1 MRRFRNL
8 VTVTTAAVL
17 AAVVMYLW
25 LTLPPATRHFSPAPP
40 TTIYGAFHIHSNRS
54 DGSGSL
60 DAIATAAANAGLQF
74 VIVTDHGDATREPDA
89 PTYRHGV
96 LVIDAVEI
104 GTDSGH
110 LVALGLT
117 GASPYPLG
125 AEARDTIEDVHR
137 MGGWVVAAHP
147 ESPKAALRWLNDGVV
162 VDGIEWL
169 NADSEWRDEP
179 VGRLIIA
186 AGQYVFRPA
195 EAVASVFDRPA
206 SSLRRW
212 DALLQQRA
220 VVGLSGVDAHARIG
234 LDESAASAPGRTI
247 LARPGYEDMFRLVVQ
262 AIELPRPLSQDAT
275 FDATQIL
282 AELRSGRTY
291 SVVSAFGAPGRV
303 SFTASDGTITRH
315 MGESLETGQP
325 VTLQAAVPEPADA
338 TVVILR
344 GGEAVASGPSSV
356 TFEHHGAPAAY
367 RVEVRLPGHTV
378 PWMVTNAIRVGPT
391 VEEPPTPVVPPA
403 DPVRAL
409 AEPASWSVEKH
420 PGSRGDVR
428 IAGPEVLLNFGLAAG
443 ESRGQYAAIAYPL
456 PGQERFDSVT
466 MTLRA
471 AAPMR
476 VSVQLRAPG
485 GIDGERWQRSVYV
498 DTTPRTV
505 ILQLADFAAS
515 ESSSAMRPVA
525 EAARSLLLVVD
536 TAHTRPGTEGQVWI
550 SAVSLGARP
559 AADVPTSAR

>member
-8 VTVTTAAVL
+8 VTVATAAVL

-25 LTLPPATRHFSPAPP
+25 LTLPPATRQFSPAAP

-60 DAIATAAANAGLQF
+60 DAIAAAAASAGLQF
-74 VIVTDHGDATREPDA
+74 VIVTDHGDATREPGA
-89 PTYRHGV
+89 PTYLHDV

-110 LVALGLT
+110 LVALGLA

-147 ESPKAALRWLNDGVV
+147 ESPKAALSWRNDGVV

-179 VGRLIIA
+179 IGRLVVA
-186 AGQYVFRPA
+186 AGHYVFRPV
-195 EAVASVFDRPA
+195 EAVASVFDRPS

-212 DALLQQRA
+212 DALLQERA

-234 LDESAASAPGRTI
+234 IDESAASAPGRTL

-262 AIELPRPLSQDAT
+262 AIDLPRPLSQDAAL
-275 FDATQIL
+275 DAAVIL
-282 AELRSGRTY
+282 AALRSGRTY
-291 SVVSAFGAPGRV
+291 SVVSAFGTPGRV
-303 SFTASDGTITRH
+303 SFTASDRTITRQ
-315 MGESLETGQP
+315 MGESLETEQP
-325 VTLQAAVPEPADA
+325 VTLQAAVAEPADA
-338 TVVILR
+338 IVVLLR
-344 GGEAVASGPSSV
+344 RGEEVASGLSRV

-367 RVEVRLPGHTV
+367 RVEVRLPGRTV
-378 PWMVTNAIRVGPT
+378 PWIVTNAIRVGPT

-403 DPVRAL
+403 DPVREL
-409 AEPASWSVEKH
+409 AELALWSVEKH
-420 PGSRGDVR
+420 PSSRGDVR
-428 IAGPEVLLNFGLAAG
+428 IAGPEVLLDFGLAAG
-443 ESRGQYAAIAYPL
+443 ESRGQYAAISYPL
-456 PGQERFDSVT
+456 RGQERFDSVT
-466 MTLRA
+466 MTIRA
-471 AAPMR
+471 SAPMR

-485 GIDGERWQRSVYV
+485 GVDGERWQRSVYV
-498 DTTPRTV
+498 DTVPRTV
-505 ILQLADFAAS
+505 NLQLADFAAS
-515 ESSSAMRPVA
+515 QSSGAVRPVA

-536 TAHTRPGTEGQVWI
+536 TAHTRPGTEGRVWI
-550 SAVSLGARP
+550 STVSLGAQP
-559 AADVPTSAR
+559 AAAVSTSAR